1 MDVLLLSL
9 LFIDISNVT
18 EDLENREKN
27 IHNPTI
33 EGNYYQYFY
42 IIYSRL
48 LIIFL
53 LSRYT

>member
-1 MDVLLLSL
+1 MLLLSL